1 MEQTPLPR
9 PAHWCP
15 SCRLPLPTAESPPA
29 CPRCRL
35 PLVGP
40 DAQELWR
47 IDTELAGLD
56 ARRSVLLG
64 ERSALLHRMRAP
76 SPTAAG
82 VPRPPGG
89 APAPVGPA
97 EVTGRSAQNAIL
109 GVGGLLVGIAAL
121 VFAVWT
127 WSDMGTGARATV
139 LVLTTMA
146 FAGTASL
153 LLRRGLKAT
162 AETFGALTSGLLFV
176 DALAL
181 YLLSDGA
188 FDGLAYWSVAL
199 ALVSALMLLYTL
211 AVPLAVPRILAVLC
225 AQPVAVLAV
234 LAVTDGDGEAWFV
247 PALAVT
253 ALVDAALARGLGPP
267 RSGVPVHTLG
277 AASLVLAFCAVAL
290 ALLFL
295 LVDSPQVLSTGWW
308 AAACALFLAGG
319 MFLFHARRP
328 EGERG
333 PWTAVSATAGL
344 TVLAAVAPITGVT
357 GASGSLVP
365 HVATVLSAAILAVGL
380 VALLVPRMLARAVAV
395 VAPSALLT
403 LPPLLETEPPVSVAC
418 ALAAGSAL
426 VVWSARLR
434 DPWTAWVPMAT
445 GHLALLTGLAWALP
459 GTDALT
465 ATAALACAVAC
476 AAGCAPARTRLVA
489 AVTSATATVSAGAF
503 ALVLPLSLEVSVQYA
518 ALAPIAVAVAVAA
531 AAYRLPSPRLECAEA
546 AAALWAVAALL
557 SAVAVGTRAEL
568 IASALAVV
576 GVTALA
582 SAPRPRRGWLAAVG
596 ALLMFAS
603 LWTVLA
609 AWDVDVPEAYTAA
622 PAATALIVGWLWS
635 RRAASPPSSR
645 AAYGGGLALLLL
657 PTVAV
662 FLSTDTGLI
671 WRLAAVVSAGLAV
684 MVWGLR
690 ARLQAPL
697 LMGSLALIAASLR
710 AFGPPLWDLVVLLPN
725 WVPFAAAGAV
735 LLAVGAR
742 YEAHLAR
749 LRRWG
754 SALSDLR

>member
-1 MEQTPLPR
+1 MG
-9 PAHWCP
+9 A
-15 SCRLPLPTAESPPA
+15 
-29 CPRCRL
+29 
-35 PLVGP
+35 

-47 IDTELAGLD
+47 IDTEMAGLD
-56 ARRSVLLG
+56 ARRGALLD

-76 SPTAAG
+76 SPATAGAH
-82 VPRPPGG
+82 RPP
-89 APAPVGPA
+89 P

-109 GVGGLLVGIAAL
+109 GAGGLLVGIAAL

-127 WSDMGTGARATV
+127 WSDMGTGARAAV
-139 LVLTTMA
+139 LVLTTLA
-146 FAGTASL
+146 FAGTARL
-153 LLRRGLKAT
+153 LLGRGLKAT
-162 AETFGALTSGLLFV
+162 AETFGALASGLLFV

-188 FDGLAYWSVAL
+188 FDGLAYWSAAL
-199 ALVSALMLLYTL
+199 ALVSTLMLLYTL

-234 LAVTDGDGEAWFV
+234 LSATDGGGEAWFV
-247 PALAVT
+247 PALAAT
-253 ALVDAALARGLGPP
+253 ALVDAVLARVLGPP
-267 RSGVPVHTLG
+267 RSGVPVRTLG
-277 AASLVLAFCAVAL
+277 AASPVLAVGALAL

-308 AAACALFLAGG
+308 AATCALFLAGG

-328 EGERG
+328 EGGRG

-344 TVLAAVAPITGVT
+344 TVLAAVAPLT
-357 GASGSLVP
+357 GATGSPGPLAP
-365 HVATVLSAAILAVGL
+365 HVAAVLAAAALAVGL
-380 VALLVPRMLARAVAV
+380 IALLVPRLLNRAVAV
-395 VAPSALLT
+395 VAPSALLS

-426 VVWSARLR
+426 VVWAALLR
-434 DPWTAWVPMAT
+434 DPWTAWVPTAT
-445 GHLALLTGLAWALP
+445 GHLALLTGLVWALP
-459 GTDALT
+459 DTDALT
-465 ATAALACAVAC
+465 ATAALACAAVC
-476 AAGCAPARTRLVA
+476 AAVCALARTRLVA

-518 ALAPIAVAVAVAA
+518 ALAPIAAAVAVAA
-531 AAYRLPSPRLECAEA
+531 AAYRMPSPRLECAEA

-557 SAVAVGTRAEL
+557 SAVAAGTRAEL

-576 GVTALA
+576 GVAALA
-582 SAPRPRRGWLAAVG
+582 SAPRPRRGWLAVVG

-603 LWTVLA
+603 LWTVLT

-622 PAATALIVGWLWS
+622 PAATALVAGGLWS
-635 RRAASPPSSR
+635 HRAASPPSSW

-662 FLSTDTGLI
+662 FLSTDTGLA

-697 LMGSLALIAASLR
+697 LLGSLALTTASLR

-725 WVPFAAAGAV
+725 WVPFAAVGMV

-754 SALSDLR
+754 SALSGLR